1 MAEAAFLTRGWRLDS
16 IDADSSLNWQ
26 TEAPFLRCSGGAGSR
41 TAPSDVAAPTSAAVG
56 SIRRWT
62 HVVRS
67 QVRAQLGR
75 FAETRAKPEQL
86 LHRFAT
92 IVAMTDDA
100 AVVEAALVR
109 AVRMLISARRV
120 ELIPRLQ
127 PLAECRRC
135 VRPAASALSRS
146 FAEIDSTEPEIIEL
160 PLRFGASVN
169 GRVRVWLR
177 TGITVSA
184 REETIDRLSTLCT
197 VASGA
202 LENLSWR
209 RDWHWDTEPAL
220 PARATTPSSTTVASP
235 IKGSVAV
242 HDATFLSAVLP
253 FALNQARRHREPLS
267 VLCIAV
273 DRLNAILDLM
283 GRAAADRLVRRV
295 SETVASLIRSSDI
308 VARFDDDRVAVVLP
322 RAPVWG
328 AVHVA
333 EKIRRAFAEE
343 GRLVSEMP
351 GGVTVSIGVAT
362 FPTCA
367 DDDLSLIDAA
377 DLALTQAQQD
387 GRNRFSLASPR
398 TIRTPEATAIACP
411 S

>member
-1 MAEAAFLTRGWRLDS
+1 MAEAVFLKQGWRLDS
-16 IDADSSLNWQ
+16 IETDSSVNWSR
-26 TEAPFLRCSGGAGSR
+26 EAPFLRCTGNGGSPP
-41 TAPSDVAAPTSAAVG
+41 APVDVRATPPAAVG
-56 SIRRWT
+56 SIKRWNQS
-62 HVVRS
+62 VRS
-67 QVRAQLGR
+67 QVRANLGKL
-75 FAETRAKPEQL
+75 AEARAKPERL
-86 LHRFAT
+86 LHRFAA
-92 IVAMTDDA
+92 IVAMTDDS

-109 AVRMLISARRV
+109 AVRMLVPARRV
-120 ELIPRLQ
+120 ELVPGLN
-127 PLAECRRC
+127 PLGECRRC
-135 VRPAASALSRS
+135 VRPAMNAQSRLCAEVDS
-146 FAEIDSTEPEIIEL
+146 SEAEIVEL
-160 PLRFGASVN
+160 TLRFGASVN
-169 GRVRVWLR
+169 GRVRVWVQ
-177 TGITVSA
+177 TANTMSS
-184 REETIDRLSTLCT
+184 REETIERLSTLCT

-209 RDWHWDTEPAL
+209 RDWHWDTEPAAS
-220 PARATTPSSTTVASP
+220 ARATAPRPTNALSS
-235 IKGSVAV
+235 IKESVAV

-283 GRAAADRLVRRV
+283 GRSAADRLIKRV

-333 EKIRRAFAEE
+333 EKIRRAFADE

-367 DDDLSLIDAA
+367 DDEYSLIDAA
-377 DLALTQAQQD
+377 DLALAQAQQD
-387 GRNRFSLASPR
+387 GRNRFSLAYPR
-398 TIRTPEATAIACP
+398 ATCSSKETAVACP